1 MNTPKMRSPKV
12 GDMVY
17 ITAWFFPYGIIR
29 APVAAVIPNGEGK
42 EPGVAV
48 YFFAS
53 QPGDFSDDRGRSQSW
68 LWDHNWHETL
78 DEAKAEATRK
88 YAKARQDL
96 LDELGRLETDLGSLP
111 VREVT

>member
-1 MNTPKMRSPKV
+1 MNAPKMRSPKV

-29 APVAAVIPNGEGK
+29 APVAAVIPRTGQ
-42 EPGVAV
+42 EPGIGV
-48 YFFAS
+48 YFYAA
-53 QPGDFSDDRGRSQSW
+53 QPGENKNARGRSQSW
-68 LWDHNWHETL
+68 LWDNHWYETL
-78 DEAKAEATRK
+78 DEARVDAARK

>member
-1 MNTPKMRSPKV
+1 MSTPKMRSPKV

-29 APVAAVIPNGEGK
+29 APVAAVIPHGEGR

-53 QPGDFSDDRGRSQSW
+53 DDGRGRSQSW

-78 DEAKAEATRK
+78 DEAKAEAARK

-96 LDELGRLETDLGSLP
+96 LDELGRLEKDLGSLP